1 MVQKG
6 PARNRVRSR
15 TLICERGM
23 SLLHFA
29 VILKKW
35 NELSREKRPGRN
47 LTTEVTEPA
56 EVEMAK
62 TSKPEIKGNR
72 GFLSDVSR
80 EAKNPKKLI
89 EKDLCDLRLLFFL
102 S

>member
-1 MVQKG
+1 
-6 PARNRVRSR
+6 
-15 TLICERGM
+15 
-23 SLLHFA
+23 
-29 VILKKW
+29 
-35 NELSREKRPGRN
+35 
-47 LTTEVTEPA
+47 
-56 EVEMAK
+56 MAK